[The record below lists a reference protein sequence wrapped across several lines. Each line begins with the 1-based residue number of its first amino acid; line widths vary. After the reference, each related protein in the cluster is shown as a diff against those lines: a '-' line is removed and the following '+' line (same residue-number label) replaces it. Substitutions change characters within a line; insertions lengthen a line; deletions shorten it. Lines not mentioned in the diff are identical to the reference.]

1 MDPEELSRLA
11 LEGRPLDYLNIPR
24 GVINRLQ
31 GADIYSIG
39 DLLRWDAQRLVT
51 NVNEFGEKS
60 LDWVVKALAE
70 LGLELPPRD
79 FRSLR

>member
-1 MDPEELSRLA
+1 MSPEERDRLA
-11 LEGRPLDYLNIPR
+11 LEGRPLEYLNIPR

-31 GADIYSIG
+31 CADIYSIG
-39 DLLRWDAQRLVT
+39 DLLRWDAQRLLA

-70 LGLELPPRD
+70 LGLQLPVRD